1 MRAHGRS
8 YDRPVGLFR
17 RREANKAHV
26 VDPDLRPHSHVALA
40 PEDVEASK
48 RCKPIG
54 DLADFAAERGLTFGG
69 SIIVG
74 SFVGILP
81 NWPNYVFNSCRG
93 TLAGRRYGLVEH
105 ELLELPVTPDDDGSG
120 IHMGGSFWA
129 VRQGFPPDWKKR
141 MIPGVTEL
149 GLAEPGNEPFASI
162 AIWAPTTTVAVHVP
176 EAALLKQLLVKPADR
191 MAPIGSPKLEEYGLP
206 NFRIDRPDDQP
217 PEVLAGI
224 FGGEAGRVLGQIDAP
239 FVELRMHHSQ
249 LTIKRNGFVED
260 HAELDVLI
268 EQAVKI
274 ADGIAAV
281 CRPDPTSRPFDV
293 SFPPPPDETGRF
305 AGLDRWDATLD
316 AAAAKF
322 NLVREDPA
330 AYHEAFPRLEI
341 PGTARGVLRG
351 SLPGGGTHGR
361 LAFHEQGGRRSGWLK
376 AAALFAAP
384 EGAQPTPPGGVLH
397 ENTAMYVSVAD
408 GLVACWNQQM
418 DPGEL
423 SVTSTAERGQATIR
437 ELGLLRA

>member
-1 MRAHGRS
+1 M
-8 YDRPVGLFR
+8 GLFR
-17 RREANKAHV
+17 RREATKSHV
-26 VDPDLRPHSHVALA
+26 VDPELRPHSHVALA

-48 RCKPIG
+48 RCAPLG
-54 DLADFAAERGLTFGG
+54 DLTDFAEERGLTYGG

-74 SFVGILP
+74 AFVGILP

-93 TLAGRRYGLVEH
+93 SLAGQRYGLVEH
-105 ELLELPVTPDDDGSG
+105 ELLEIPVGPDGDGEG
-120 IHMGGSFWA
+120 IKMGGSFWA
-129 VRQGFPPDWKKR
+129 VRQGFPPGWKKR

-162 AIWAPTTTVAVHVP
+162 AIWAPTTTVALHVP
-176 EAALLKQLLVKPADR
+176 EAAMLKQLLVKSADR
-191 MAPIGSPKLEEYGLP
+191 MAAIGSPKLEEHGLA

-217 PEVLAGI
+217 PEILAGI
-224 FGGEAGRVLGQIDAP
+224 FGGEAGTVLGQIDAP

-260 HAELDVLI
+260 HAELDVFI

-274 ADGIAAV
+274 ADAIAAV
-281 CRPDPTSRPFDV
+281 CRPDPTAKPFEAPL
-293 SFPPPPDETGRF
+293 PPPPDETGRL
-305 AGLDRWDATLD
+305 AGLDRWDQTLD
-316 AAAAKF
+316 AAAEKF
-322 NLVREDPA
+322 NLVREDRA
-330 AYHEAFPRLEI
+330 AYHEAFPRLAI

-351 SLPGGGTHGR
+351 SLPGGGTQGR
-361 LAFHEQGGRRSGWLK
+361 LAFHQQGGRREGWLK

-384 EGAQPTPPGGVLH
+384 DGAEPTPPGGVLH
-397 ENTAMYVSVAD
+397 ENTSMYVSVAD
-408 GLVACWNQQM
+408 GVVACWNQQM

-423 SVTSTAERGQATIR
+423 SITSTAERAQETIR